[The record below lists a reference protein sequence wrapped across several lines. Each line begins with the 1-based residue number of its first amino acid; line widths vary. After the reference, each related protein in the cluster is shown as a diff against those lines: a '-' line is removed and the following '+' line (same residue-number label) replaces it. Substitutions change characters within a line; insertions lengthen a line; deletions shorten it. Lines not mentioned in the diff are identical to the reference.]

1 MISLLVT
8 LQEELDFL
16 LEDGECK
23 RKVMERLEIHK
34 IEVEKR
40 MARGRLYLYSD

>member
-8 LQEELDFL
+8 LIEEFDFL
-16 LEDGECK
+16 LEDGPCK
-23 RKVMERLEIHK
+23 RKVLERLEIHK